1 MVGSITVVCGVSSA
15 GVFGPKAAIDEGQ
28 KINESLKAYNDKYER
43 QMSDLNNELNTK
55 HNNEL
60 IYQQSEYQRGYDR
73 MSYLEDLLAKEKAE
87 RVRSLDE

>member
-1 MVGSITVVCGVSSA
+1 
-15 GVFGPKAAIDEGQ
+15 
-28 KINESLKAYNDKYER
+28 
-43 QMSDLNNELNTK
+43 MSDLNNELNTK

-73 MSYLEDLLAKEKAE
+73 MSYLEDLLGKEKAE